1 MGIGYGKD
9 GDSQTS
15 TTYGAVTGVA
25 GKSEVTTATVGS
37 LNEVL
42 QNNFDKDRV
51 NAEIG
56 AQVQITQEYGKE
68 IPKAIGDYASNK
80 QLELINKG
88 NIEEAK
94 KWG

>member
-1 MGIGYGKD
+1 M
-9 GDSQTS
+9 
-15 TTYGAVTGVA
+15 
-25 GKSEVTTATVGS
+25 
-37 LNEVL
+37 
-42 QNNFDKDRV
+42 

-94 KWG
+94 KMG